1 MNDDKKS
8 KSMLLKLMWLDFIF
22 GVIGIIIARL
32 ITSNNISG
40 LILSRTGGNSF
51 TVDVNYYT
59 YFLIKPPLLIY
70 SVHRIYTGFKK
81 LIIYSP
87 NLTKKSGK

>member
-8 KSMLLKLMWLDFIF
+8 KPMLLKLMCLDFIF
-22 GVIGIIIARL
+22 GLIGIIIARL
-32 ITSNNISG
+32 ITPSNVSD
-40 LILSRTGGNSF
+40 LILSRTGGS
-51 TVDVNYYT
+51 TYVKDITYST

-87 NLTKKSGK
+87 NLAKKSGK

>member
-1 MNDDKKS
+1 
-8 KSMLLKLMWLDFIF
+8 MLLKLMWLDFIV
-22 GVIGIIIARL
+22 GAIGIIIARL
-32 ITSNNISG
+32 ITSNNISD

-87 NLTKKSGK
+87 NLAKKSGK

>member
-1 MNDDKKS
+1 MDDDKKS

-22 GVIGIIIARL
+22 GVIGIIIARN
-32 ITSNNISG
+32 ITPSNVSD
-40 LILSRTGGNSF
+40 LILSRTGGS
-51 TVDVNYYT
+51 TYVKDITYAT

-70 SVHRIYTGFKK
+70 SIHRIYTGLKK

-87 NLTKKSGK
+87 NLAKKSGK

>member
-1 MNDDKKS
+1 MDDDKKS

-22 GVIGIIIARL
+22 GLIGIIIARN
-32 ITSNNISG
+32 ITTSNVSD
-40 LILSRTGGNSF
+40 LILSRTGES
-51 TVDVNYYT
+51 TYVKDISYST

-70 SVHRIYTGFKK
+70 SIHRIYTGFKK

-87 NLTKKSGK
+87 NLHNKSDN

>member
-1 MNDDKKS
+1 MDDDKKS

-22 GVIGIIIARL
+22 GAIGLIIAHQ
-32 ITSNNISG
+32 ITESNVID
-40 LILSRTGGNSF
+40 LILSRTGESTF
-51 TVDVNYYT
+51 VKDINYST

-70 SVHRIYTGFKK
+70 SFHRIYTGFKK

-87 NLTKKSGK
+87 NLHNKSDN

>member
-8 KSMLLKLMWLDFIF
+8 KSMLLKLMCLDFIF
-22 GVIGIIIARL
+22 GLIGIIIARN
-32 ITSNNISG
+32 ITTSNVSD
-40 LILSRTGGNSF
+40 LILSRTGES
-51 TVDVNYYT
+51 TYVKDISYST

-87 NLTKKSGK
+87 NLHNKSDN

>member
-8 KSMLLKLMWLDFIF
+8 KPMLLKLMCLDFIF
-22 GVIGIIIARL
+22 GLIGIIIARN
-32 ITSNNISG
+32 ITTSNVSD
-40 LILSRTGGNSF
+40 LILSRTGES
-51 TVDVNYYT
+51 TYVKDISYST

-87 NLTKKSGK
+87 NLHNKSDN